1 MEKKQPISEEAP
13 RRGAVERKAD
23 GRNETKSN
31 ATGAR
36 REERRKESWINSNNS
51 ADAEGGG
58 EPTVQQLLT
67 TDSSFDEKKKGKRH
81 LSVVKM

>member
-13 RRGAVERKAD
+13 TGVQWRGKQTAETKPKVTPRGAI
-23 GRNETKSN
+23 
-31 ATGAR
+31 

-67 TDSSFDEKKKGKRH
+67 TDPSSYEKKKGI
-81 LSVVKM
+81 